1 MSQTAKILNI
11 SEIKAKQEREDSGEP
26 FHFEDGGTFT
36 VAFIGREDFSRR
48 LARLEDQARLARPEL
63 KKKDQRGN
71 YIKKLPPE
79 VAEEIGARAMFGS
92 IVLGWSSITADGI
105 TPLEFTEENF
115 VTVLKSVRGLGNAIL
130 EFSSERENYHREQV
144 EANAGN

>member
-1 MSQTAKILNI
+1 MAEAFNDLTLSAD
-11 SEIKAKQEREDSGEP
+11 KATRY
-26 FHFEDGGTFT
+26 
-36 VAFIGREDFSRR
+36 A
-48 LARLEDQARLARPEL
+48 
-63 KKKDQRGN
+63 
-71 YIKKLPPE
+71 E

-92 IVLGWSSITADGI
+92 IVLGWSSITSDGA